1 MFDMNGIEI
10 KTGMIVE
17 VTGAYFKND
26 NGLFFVAHS
35 AGDPS
40 WNGRDHSLHKIGKTG
55 KISTAKNNLA
65 FWPLV
70 SFVSSREK
78 TAEAKKWNA
87 EHARIEVK
95 TLANM
100 AEVAAYFTKEAEEAE
115 QNAERSAW
123 HWGEDSEDVKRSRRI
138 AAHYR
143 AVVASIEK

>member
-1 MFDMNGIEI
+1 MFDVNGIEI

-17 VTGAYFKND
+17 VSGAYFKND

-40 WNGRDHSLHKIGKTG
+40 WSGRDHSLHKIGKTG
-55 KISTAKNNLA
+55 KISTAKYNLA
-65 FWPLV
+65 FWPLT

-78 TAEAKKWNA
+78 SAAAKKWNA

-100 AEVAAYFTKEAEEAE
+100 TEVAAYFTKEAEDAE
-115 QNAERSAW
+115 QNAQQHAW
-123 HWGEDSEDVKRSRRI
+123 HWGEDNKTVKLYRQI
-138 AAHYR
+138 ATHYR
-143 AVVASIEK
+143 EVVAQIEK